1 MSDLFERWS
10 RTYDDAALQ
19 RFTYRTLHD
28 AVVTIASSQ
37 RPGTILDVGCG
48 TGQLTRRLTQLD
60 WAPTVYGLDVSTGM
74 LDRARHC
81 GAPLIRASA
90 EALPIADHSIELI
103 TCTES
108 FHWYTDQRAAAAE
121 FARVLRPGGQV
132 AIISIATFTDV
143 GASLL
148 RRATAGRSTIR
159 ALPPHQI
166 RAVLAAAGL
175 MVHEQRRVRR
185 PTPPW
190 PTLTRAGRNG

>member
-19 RFTYRTLHD
+19 RLTYRTLHD
-28 AVVTIASSQ
+28 AVVSVASAQ
-37 RPGTILDVGCG
+37 RPGIILDVGCG

-60 WAPTVYGLDVSTGM
+60 WAPTVYGLDMSTGM
-74 LDRARHC
+74 LDRARSS

-108 FHWYTDQRAAAAE
+108 FHWYTDQRGAAAE
-121 FARVLRPGGQV
+121 LARTLRPDGQV
-132 AIISIATFTDV
+132 VIISIATFTDV

-148 RRATAGRSTIR
+148 RRATARRSPIR
-159 ALPPHQI
+159 ALPPHRI
-166 RAVLAAAGL
+166 RVLLKEAGL
-175 MVHEQRRVRR
+175 DVSEQRRLRR

-190 PTLTRAGRNG
+190 PVLTLAQQSR